1 MEGWFFVVALIGG
14 PNPGK
19 LGVQQCSGMF
29 TQWSVI
35 PHVAR
40 LADTPPTLTE
50 NFYKASSIINAML
63 IFI

>member
-1 MEGWFFVVALIGG
+1 MVVALIGG

-35 PHVAR
+35 PHVTR
-40 LADTPPTLTE
+40 LADTPPILTE
-50 NFYKASSIINAML
+50 NFYKVSSIINAML

>member
-1 MEGWFFVVALIGG
+1 MVVALIGG
-14 PNPGK
+14 QSPGE

-29 TQWSVI
+29 TQWSI
-35 PHVAR
+35 MPHVTR

-50 NFYKASSIINAML
+50 NFDKVLSIINAML